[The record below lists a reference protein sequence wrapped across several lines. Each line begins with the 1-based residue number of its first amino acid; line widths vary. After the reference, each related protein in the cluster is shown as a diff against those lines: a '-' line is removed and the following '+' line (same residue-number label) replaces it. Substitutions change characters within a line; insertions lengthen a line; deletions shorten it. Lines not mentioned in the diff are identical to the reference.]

1 MSVSSI
7 GVVAVTPTTGV
18 SQKPNVEQ
26 VEQKSPVF
34 QANEQDQNDSTKG
47 PQPASELSSPPASAP
62 TKLTGLLVDKLA

>member
-7 GVVAVTPTTGV
+7 GVVAVTPTTAV
-18 SQKPNVEQ
+18 SQKPAVEQ

-34 QANEQDQNDSTKG
+34 QANDKDQEQSSKG
-47 PQPASELSSPPASAP
+47 PQPASELSSPPAPAP

>member
-7 GVVAVTPTTGV
+7 GVVAVTATTGV
-18 SQKPNVEQ
+18 SQRPPVEQ

-34 QANEQDQNDSTKG
+34 QANAQDKDDSSKR
-47 PQPASELSSPPASAP
+47 PQPTSELSSPPAPAP

>member
-18 SQKPNVEQ
+18 SQKPPVEQ

-34 QANEQDQNDSTKG
+34 QANEQDKDQNKG
-47 PQPASELSSPPASAP
+47 PQPTSELSSPPAPAP
-62 TKLTGLLVDKLA
+62 TKLTGLLIDKLA